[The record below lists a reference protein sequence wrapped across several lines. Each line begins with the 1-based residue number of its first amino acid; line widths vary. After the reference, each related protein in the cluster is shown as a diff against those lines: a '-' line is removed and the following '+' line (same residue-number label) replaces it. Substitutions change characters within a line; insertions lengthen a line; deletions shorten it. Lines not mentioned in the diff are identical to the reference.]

1 MLEIRWHARGG
12 QGAKTASQILAL
24 AALAQGNYVQAFPEY
39 GPERSGAPM
48 KAFNRIDERKIRIH
62 YNIYEP
68 DVVVVVDDSLL
79 SSASANVIDGL
90 KPEGTLLVNT
100 KASPE
105 EVRRRTGFPGKI
117 MTIDADEIAAR
128 TGVGYANIPTLG
140 ALARAIDFPLE
151 LIGEELKKTLGKKTP
166 EKTVQA
172 NLKALQEGY
181 ERLSVNGGG
190 QIVQEL

>member
-12 QGAKTASQILAL
+12 QGAKTASQLLAL

-48 KAFNRIDERKIRIH
+48 KAFNRIDDKKVRIH

-68 DVVVVVDDSLL
+68 DVVVVIDDSLL
-79 SSASANVIDGL
+79 DSENVDVTEGL
-90 KPEGTLLVNT
+90 KPEGILLVNT

-105 EVRRRTGFPGKI
+105 EVRRKTGFTGKI
-117 MTIDADEIAAR
+117 LTIDADGIAEEAGTR
-128 TGVGYANIPTLG
+128 YPNVPALG

-151 LIGEELKKTLGKKTP
+151 PLIVELEKLIGKKAPKVL
-166 EKTVQA
+166 QA
-172 NLKALQEGY
+172 NLSALKEGY
-181 ERLSVNGGG
+181 GRLSLDGDRGEEV
-190 QIVQEL
+190 